1 MTDLDS
7 SKFPGLDFITVVILK
22 NCETQYS
29 YIPLLP
35 LPLSLLLPLLLLLLL
50 LKDFF
55 LLSINLQKT
64 HVFKISVTTR
74 KISPTI

>member
-50 LKDFF
+50 RHFF
-55 LLSINLQKT
+55 LLSINLQKI